1 MHWPKTWIHRHP
13 PSVPDSPSVIS
24 IFCTLSM
31 LTGSLYG
38 SFSLH
43 GKGTSPGS
51 VFCTMVFMLSAPASV
66 AAAAD
71 TRTVLLRLR
80 HGLRSMAA
88 AVVES
93 WNTASNNPGWGKAY
107 IVAKAKIAEE
117 HMRTKKGQAPRTQR
131 SSSGEHTHNA
141 DAPAASPAQWFR
153 GQGKARGGTC
163 DIPQV
168 W

>member
-1 MHWPKTWIHRHP
+1 
-13 PSVPDSPSVIS
+13 
-24 IFCTLSM
+24 M

-80 HGLRSMAA
+80 HGLRSMVT

-93 WNTASNNPGWGKAY
+93 WNTAGNNPGWGKAH
-107 IVAKAKIAEE
+107 IVAQAKMTEE
-117 HMRTKKGQAPRTQR
+117 HVRTKKGQATKRAKQQ
-131 SSSGEHTHNA
+131 
-141 DAPAASPAQWFR
+141 QW
-153 GQGKARGGTC
+153 
-163 DIPQV
+163 
-168 W
+168 